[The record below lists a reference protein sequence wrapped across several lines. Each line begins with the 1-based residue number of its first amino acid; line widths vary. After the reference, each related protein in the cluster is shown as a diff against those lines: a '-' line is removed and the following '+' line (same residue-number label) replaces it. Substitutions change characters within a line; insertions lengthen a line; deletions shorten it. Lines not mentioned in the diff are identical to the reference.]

1 MRFFHTSDWHLGRLF
16 FGESLTEEQADLLQ
30 EFVRLAGELRPDA
43 ILISGDIY
51 DRAVPPPEAVELL
64 NEVLS
69 RLVLDLKI
77 PVLMIAGNHDSGA
90 RLSFGQ
96 RILGHKGLH
105 VCSSVLPETVMLDDQ
120 WGPVEFV
127 MLPYADTAAV
137 RLALAC
143 DEVAGADAAMQ
154 LRLASLPARSS
165 PQSRRVALAH
175 AFLAGGQASES
186 ERPLSVG
193 GSGAVAASHFAEL
206 DYVALGHLHRPQA
219 MEQGRLCYS
228 GSPLKYSFDEAAHT
242 KGFYAVELD
251 GQRNVKTEFIPLAAR
266 RDLRIREGLFAELMQ
281 GPAPGE
287 NREDFL
293 RVVLHDETPVI
304 QAIHRLR
311 TVYPKTMEIQY
322 RYQSTNVDFAGA
334 GRPNHRDLSELELF
348 AAFAEWSQGRSLT
361 ERQIEAIKPFLTRS
375 GEGGE

>member
-1 MRFFHTSDWHLGRLF
+1 M
-16 FGESLTEEQADLLQ
+16 
-30 EFVRLAGELRPDA
+30 
-43 ILISGDIY
+43 
-51 DRAVPPPEAVELL
+51 
-64 NEVLS
+64 
-69 RLVLDLKI
+69 
-77 PVLMIAGNHDSGA
+77 
-90 RLSFGQ
+90 
-96 RILGHKGLH
+96 
-105 VCSSVLPETVMLDDQ
+105 
-120 WGPVEFV
+120 
-127 MLPYADTAAV
+127 
-137 RLALAC
+137 
-143 DEVAGADAAMQ
+143 
-154 LRLASLPARSS
+154 
-165 PQSRRVALAH
+165 
-175 AFLAGGQASES
+175 
-186 ERPLSVG
+186 
-193 GSGAVAASHFAEL
+193 
-206 DYVALGHLHRPQA
+206 
-219 MEQGRLCYS
+219 
-228 GSPLKYSFDEAAHT
+228 KYSFDEAAHT

-322 RYQSTNVDFAGA
+322 RYQSTDVDFAGA

-348 AAFAEWSQGRSLT
+348 EAFAEWSQGRSLT